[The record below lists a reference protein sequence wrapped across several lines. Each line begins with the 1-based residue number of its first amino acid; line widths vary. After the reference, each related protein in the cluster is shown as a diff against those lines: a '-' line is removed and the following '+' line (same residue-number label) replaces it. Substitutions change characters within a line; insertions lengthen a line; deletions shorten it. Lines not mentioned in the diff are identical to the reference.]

1 VGAVDS
7 APQADHGHVSSV
19 RMANSAPDPAA
30 PQDSAAPPGRIA
42 PPPGTGAWLLAVI
55 SFAATGTALLSR
67 VMSPDSYY
75 DLYVGR
81 YILAHGIPH
90 QNVATAAAHGL
101 AWIDQQWLAHLAYYA
116 AWQAGGYPA
125 VAAESVVAETT
136 GFALLALLML
146 RRGVAPSRM
155 FAWTAA
161 AFVVCLPNY
170 QVEAQSFGY
179 PLFVLTLWLL
189 SDDARAALPLRR
201 TWLLIP
207 LLAVWANLHGSVLL
221 GTGLTVCYAAF
232 RAARAAIS
240 RDRRAIGAYL
250 LLGAGAVA
258 AVLCTPYGTAVLGY
272 YRHVLGNPV
281 LARYINRWA
290 PPSPR
295 DPATFILA
303 VLALAVL
310 AAVIVAWRR
319 GARPDPALATAC
331 VILLGLALTAARN
344 ADWFAITGVLL
355 GANALAR
362 SRTGPLSAV
371 SNWFSRAI
379 AVLFAGIAAA
389 SVVTLAVTPA
399 RHFELL
405 VPRGAVNAAADLAA
419 REPTWRIL
427 GDAYTGTALLWLR
440 PDTFGRVGFDVRF
453 EQYSRTQLAAYF
465 DYIFARGA
473 HWDRVTRGYQVL
485 VISRNDS
492 ALVRAVARLPGWR
505 PAYSDSHGVVYR
517 RT

>member
-1 VGAVDS
+1 VDS
-7 APQADHGHVSSV
+7 APQADHGHVPAV
-19 RMANSAPDPAA
+19 PTANSTPQPAA
-30 PQDSAAPPGRIA
+30 LPGRTGPPGRA
-42 PPPGTGAWLLAVI
+42 GAWLLAVI
-55 SFAATGTALLSR
+55 CFAAAGTALLSR
-67 VMSPDSYY
+67 IMSPDSFY

-81 YILAHGIPH
+81 YILAHGLPH

-101 AWIDQQWLAHLAYYA
+101 PWIDQQWLAHLAFYA

-125 VAAESVVAETT
+125 VAAASAVAETT

-146 RRGVAPSRM
+146 RRGAAPSRM

-161 AFVVCLPNY
+161 AFVVCLPSY

-189 SDDARAALPLRR
+189 TDDARAAWPLRR

-221 GTGLTVCYAAF
+221 GAGLTACYAAF
-232 RAARAAIS
+232 RAARAVMS
-240 RDRRAIGAYL
+240 RNGTALGSYL

-281 LARYINRWA
+281 LARFISRWA

-295 DPATFILA
+295 DPATFVLA

-319 GARPDPALATAC
+319 GARPDPVLAPAC
-331 VILLGLALTAARN
+331 VALFVLALTAARN
-344 ADWFAITGVLL
+344 ADWFAIAGVLL
-355 GANALAR
+355 AADALAR
-362 SRTGPLSAV
+362 SSTGPLPAV
-371 SNWFSRAI
+371 SSWFSRAI
-379 AVLFAGIAAA
+379 AVLFAAIAAA
-389 SVVTLAVTPA
+389 SVGTLAVTPT

-405 VPRGAVNAAADLAA
+405 VPRGAVTAAADLAA

-440 PDTFGRVGFDVRF
+440 PETFGRVGFDVRF
-453 EQYSRTQLAAYF
+453 EQYSRSQLTAYF

-473 HWDRVTRGYQVL
+473 DWDRATRGYQVL
-485 VISRNDS
+485 VISRNDG
-492 ALVRAVARLPGWR
+492 ALVRAVSRLRGWR
-505 PAYSDSHGVVYR
+505 LAYSDSHGVVYR